1 MLITK
6 QTMVNIIKRQQP
18 PEQAAPVAANAP
30 SRATQLAAALGACI
44 AGLVL
49 SGCAVPV
56 TRTTHVYEAPG
67 YPAPAP
73 VAAKRYGTV
82 ERIDVIETHQGDSG
96 GGAVLGGLLGGVV
109 GNQIGHGAGRA
120 AATALGVFGG
130 AVAGDHIE
138 RNEAAANSG
147 TVYRVFVEF
156 DDGSRR
162 NFDYRA
168 LNGLRTGDR
177 VRLQHGVLDRA

>member
-1 MLITK
+1 MLLTQ
-6 QTMVNIIKRQQP
+6 QTMVNIINKQP
-18 PEQAAPVAANAP
+18 PEQAAPVTAKAP
-30 SRATQLAAALGACI
+30 SRATPLAAAFGACM

-73 VAAKRYGTV
+73 VAARRYGSV
-82 ERIDVIETHQGDSG
+82 ERIDVIETHQADSG

-162 NFDYRA
+162 HFDYRA
-168 LNGLRTGDR
+168 LNGLHTGDR

>member
-1 MLITK
+1 
-6 QTMVNIIKRQQP
+6 MVNNKQSRTARAVAR
-18 PEQAAPVAANAP
+18 AAVRPAF
-30 SRATQLAAALGACI
+30 LAAVGSAV
-44 AGLVL
+44 AGLL
-49 SGCAVPV
+49 LAGCAAPV

-67 YPAPAP
+67 YPPPPP
-73 VAAKRYGTV
+73 VAATRYGTV
-82 ERIDVIETHQGDSG
+82 ERIDVIETRQGDSG
-96 GGAVLGGLLGGVV
+96 GGAVLGALVGGVV

-138 RNEAAANSG
+138 RNEAAVNSG
-147 TVYRVFVEF
+147 TVYRVYVDF

-162 NFDYRA
+162 QFDYRG

-177 VRLQHGVLDRA
+177 VRLHHGVLDRA